1 MTSSSDAR
9 RERLA
14 VLVHEVRSPV
24 AALSAIAEAFAGET
38 IAGAGRVK
46 LARLASA
53 ACRAIERV
61 VAEASV
67 ASVQLE
73 PVDVGALVR
82 QVVAVYALGSARV
95 EARVAVGIPLVQ
107 ADPVRLSQ
115 ALDNLVS
122 NALAHAGKDAEVLV
136 TASANDSHV
145 LLSVSDSGIGVPIAE
160 QERILEMGVRLDPQ
174 SEGSGLGL
182 AVVQT
187 VVEAH
192 GGQLTLVSAVGE
204 GATFTIA
211 LPVD

>member
-1 MTSSSDAR
+1 MTAASDPR

-14 VLVHEVRSPV
+14 MLVHEVRSPV
-24 AALSAIAEAFAGET
+24 AALSAIAETLAGET

-61 VAEASV
+61 VADASV
-67 ASVQLE
+67 ATVQLE
-73 PVDVGALVR
+73 PVDVGVLVR
-82 QVVAVYALGSARV
+82 QVVEVSALGGARV
-95 EARVAVGIPLVQ
+95 EARVAVGIPLVH
-107 ADPVRLSQ
+107 ADPVRLRQ

-122 NALAHAGKDAEVLV
+122 NALAHAGEDAEVLV
-136 TASANDSHV
+136 TASANDSHI
-145 LLSVSDSGIGVPIAE
+145 LLSVSDSGIGVPMAE
-160 QERILEMGVRLDPQ
+160 QERIFQSGVRLDPE

-187 VVEAH
+187 VAEAH